1 MMTVLPS
8 ANIYNTAIRRTPMTT
23 YKFRV
28 WLLPNPPLEFE
39 PDTEIWRDIEI
50 DSSHTLADFHEA
62 IFDAFDRWDTH
73 SYDFLTRDVNGIA
86 TRSYVHP
93 QLYSGD
99 PSWPPMDDAEI
110 DRFIDQA
117 IPDDVSEEAKERFRD
132 LRKNPPTEADAA
144 ETTIEEIDRKQ
155 LQSLFYEFD
164 LGDSWEHHIEL
175 QETREGALDGDSV
188 IVDEQRS
195 APPQYP
201 DHND

>member
-73 SYDFLTRDVNGIA
+73 SYDFLTRDVNSIA

>member
-8 ANIYNTAIRRTPMTT
+8 ANIYNAAVRRTPMTT

-39 PDTEIWRDIEI
+39 PDTEVWRDIEI
-50 DSSHTLADFHEA
+50 DSSQTLADFHEA
-62 IFDAFDRWDTH
+62 IFNAFDRWDTH
-73 SYDFLTRDVNGIA
+73 SYEFLTRNGDGIA

-175 QETREGALDGDSV
+175 QETRKGALNGDRV
-188 IVDEQRS
+188 VVDEQEA

-201 DHND
+201 DLDE